1 MQTERIKEILD
12 AIKANDKIAIFR
24 HFRPD
29 GDAVGST
36 KGLAAILRL
45 SFPEKD
51 IRVINADYSDY
62 LAFTGTE
69 DTADDDFLSKAL
81 GIAVDT
87 ATAKR
92 LSSDRYKLCPML
104 VKIDHHIPVEDYGH
118 INWVDEH
125 KSSACEM
132 IAEFYYACRDELK
145 IDKEAATYIYLGMV
159 TDSGRFRY
167 ESVSGD
173 TMRYAGMLLDQGV
186 ETETLYAQLYMK
198 EIELFRFESYV
209 YKHMKLTESGVAYI
223 HITKR
228 VKKKLGLSNEDAST
242 AVSYLDTIKGS
253 LIWMALIDSDDGA
266 TRVRLRSR
274 FVTIN
279 KLAEKYSGG
288 GHACAAGATVHNK
301 AELKALIAD
310 ADALLR
316 DYKANNEGWI

>member
-1 MQTERIKEILD
+1 MQIEKIKEVLE
-12 AIKANDKIAIFR
+12 AIKAYDKIAIFR

-45 SFPEKD
+45 TYPEKD
-51 IRVINADYSDY
+51 IRLLSDDSSEY
-62 LAFTGTE
+62 LAFAGGE
-69 DTADDDFLSKAL
+69 DSADDAFFAGAL

-92 LSSDRYKLCPML
+92 ISSKRLSLCDKL
-104 VKIDHHIPVEDYGH
+104 VKIDHHIPVESYGD
-118 INWVDEH
+118 INWEDEK

-173 TMRYAGMLLDQGV
+173 TMRYAGMLLDLGV
-186 ETETLYAQLYMK
+186 DTETLYAQLYMK
-198 EIELFRFESYV
+198 ELSMFRFESYV
-209 YKHMKLTESGVAYI
+209 YKHMKMTENGVTYI
-223 HITKR
+223 HITKG
-228 VKKKLGLSNEDAST
+228 VKRRLGLSNEDAST
-242 AVSYLDTIKGS
+242 AVSYMDTIKGS
-253 LIWMALIDSDDGA
+253 LIWMALIDNDDGT

-279 KLAEKYSGG
+279 QIAEKYSGG

-301 AELKALIAD
+301 RERLALIAD
-310 ADALLR
+310 CDKLLGE
-316 DYKANNEGWI
+316 YKAANEGWL